1 MDSVLMVS
9 RSEKAQQAMKTL
21 LQGIGLYDIVVV
33 SSGSEARQ
41 KLGQFEFGLVL
52 VHAPL
57 PDEFGHEL
65 AIMAAETSL
74 AGVVMVVKHEI
85 EDEVSARVEDYGI
98 LTVGLPT
105 QRPAF
110 YQSVKL
116 ITATRNR
123 MLGLRRENVQLHKKI
138 EEIRLVDRAK
148 CALIQYLSLTEQQAH
163 RHIEKQAM
171 DLRLTKRQIAESIL
185 RTYES

>member
-9 RSEKAQQAMKTL
+9 RSEKAQQTMRNL
-21 LQGIGLYDIVVV
+21 LQGLGMQDIVVA

-41 KLGQFEFGLVL
+41 KLGQYEYELVL
-52 VHAPL
+52 IHAPL
-57 PDEFGHEL
+57 PDEFGHEI
-65 AIMAAETSL
+65 AIMAAESSL
-74 AGVVMVVKHEI
+74 AGVIMVVKHEL
-85 EDEVSARVEDYGI
+85 EDDVSARVEDYGI
-98 LTVGLPT
+98 LTIGLPT

-110 YQSVKL
+110 YQCVKL
-116 ITATRNR
+116 ITTTRNR
-123 MLGLRRENVQLHKKI
+123 MLGLRRENVQLQKKI

-148 CALIQYLSLTEQQAH
+148 CALIQYLNLTEQQAH
-163 RHIEKQAM
+163 RYIEKQAM